1 MSIIL
6 LKGTIAMGLTIE
18 EAKALMTDKA
28 LEKLNKVVVSHPN
41 INVEKKA
48 NCDILMQALCRGVT
62 DGVINIESLD
72 DKLIKLLNAKTN
84 TLSPS
89 KLGEILSTIRKK
101 QPKIACVIEIR
112 EPVNDDVV
120 KKWVFVGPEVKFTKM
135 LEDIIHRFEI
145 TPTLVRTKMI
155 ETLKPTIVNNIA
167 QTVARF
173 LNGDPEQNVSV
184 TTVSR
189 LVNMCG
195 YLIYADFK
203 EID

>member
-1 MSIIL
+1 M
-6 LKGTIAMGLTIE
+6 
-18 EAKALMTDKA
+18 MTKEA
-28 LEKLNKVVVSHPN
+28 LEKLNKVVVSHPT

-48 NCDILMQALCRGVT
+48 NCDILMQALCRGVV
-62 DGVINIESLD
+62 DEVIHVESLD
-72 DKLIKLLNAKTN
+72 DRLVKLLNAKTN
-84 TLSPS
+84 TLSPT
-89 KLGEILSTIRKK
+89 KLGEILTTIRKK
-101 QPKIACVIEIR
+101 QPKIACVIEVR

-120 KKWVFVGPEVKFTKM
+120 KKWVFIGPEVKFTKM
-135 LEDIIHRFEI
+135 LEDVIKIFEI
-145 TPTLVRTKMI
+145 TPTLVRTKMT

-195 YLIYADFK
+195 YLIYAEFK
-203 EID
+203 EL

>member
-1 MSIIL
+1 MEITL
-6 LKGTIAMGLTIE
+6 E
-18 EAKALMTDKA
+18 QAKAMMTKEA
-28 LEKLNKVVVSHPN
+28 LEKLNKVVVSHPT

-48 NCDILMQALCRGVT
+48 NCDILMQALCRGVV
-62 DGVINIESLD
+62 DEVIHVESLD
-72 DKLIKLLNAKTN
+72 DRLVKLLNAKTN
-84 TLSPS
+84 TLSPT
-89 KLGEILSTIRKK
+89 KLGEILTTIRKK
-101 QPKIACVIEIR
+101 QPKIACVIEVR

-135 LEDIIHRFEI
+135 LEDVIKIFEI
-145 TPTLVRTKMI
+145 TPTLVRTKMT

-195 YLIYADFK
+195 YLIYAEFK
-203 EID
+203 ELQDG

>member
-1 MSIIL
+1 MEITL
-6 LKGTIAMGLTIE
+6 E
-18 EAKALMTDKA
+18 QAKAMMTKEA
-28 LEKLNKVVVSHPN
+28 LEKLNKVVVSHPT

-48 NCDILMQALCRGVT
+48 NCDILMQALCRGVV
-62 DGVINIESLD
+62 DEVIHVESLD
-72 DKLIKLLNAKTN
+72 DRLVKLLNAKTN
-84 TLSPS
+84 TLSPT
-89 KLGEILSTIRKK
+89 KLGEILTTIRKK
-101 QPKIACVIEIR
+101 QPKIACVIEVR

-135 LEDIIHRFEI
+135 LEDVIKIFEI
-145 TPTLVRTKMI
+145 TPTLVRTKMT

-195 YLIYADFK
+195 YLIYAEFK
-203 EID
+203 ELQDD

>member
-1 MSIIL
+1 MEITL
-6 LKGTIAMGLTIE
+6 E
-18 EAKALMTDKA
+18 QAKAMMTKEA
-28 LEKLNKVVVSHPN
+28 LEKLNKVVVSHPT

-48 NCDILMQALCRGVT
+48 NCDILMQALCRGVV
-62 DGVINIESLD
+62 DEVIHVESLD
-72 DKLIKLLNAKTN
+72 DRLVKLLNAKTN
-84 TLSPS
+84 TLSPT
-89 KLGEILSTIRKK
+89 KLGEILTTIRKK
-101 QPKIACVIEIR
+101 QPKIACVIEVR

-135 LEDIIHRFEI
+135 LEDVIKIFEI
-145 TPTLVRTKMI
+145 TPTLVRTKMT

-195 YLIYADFK
+195 YLIYAEFK
-203 EID
+203 EL

>member
-1 MSIIL
+1 MEITL
-6 LKGTIAMGLTIE
+6 E
-18 EAKALMTDKA
+18 QAKAMMTKEA
-28 LEKLNKVVVSHPN
+28 LEKLNKVVVSHPT

-48 NCDILMQALCRGVT
+48 NCDILMQALCRGVV
-62 DGVINIESLD
+62 DEVIHVESLD
-72 DKLIKLLNAKTN
+72 DRLVKLLNAKTN
-84 TLSPS
+84 TLSPT
-89 KLGEILSTIRKK
+89 KLGEILTTIRKK
-101 QPKIACVIEIR
+101 QPKIACVIEVR

-120 KKWVFVGPEVKFTKM
+120 KKWVFIGPEVKFTKM
-135 LEDIIHRFEI
+135 LEDVIKIFEI
-145 TPTLVRTKMI
+145 TPTLVRTKMT

-195 YLIYADFK
+195 YLIYAEFK
-203 EID
+203 EL